1 MSSFSQSQILS
12 PEQEALKLP
21 TQLWERIPIRVDRN
35 LPERKVQ
42 VDCQVD
48 IFGLPA
54 EVFIDVGEGI
64 TLEDIQL
71 EHLFA
76 ARIML
81 CYAEIVQLIHK
92 NRQEL
97 HNWMKRQPLPPFDTD
112 HLFWRIQ
119 GVWDNMYS
127 NIRE

>member
-1 MSSFSQSQILS
+1 
-12 PEQEALKLP
+12 
-21 TQLWERIPIRVDRN
+21 
-35 LPERKVQ
+35 
-42 VDCQVD
+42 
-48 IFGLPA
+48 LPA

-97 HNWMKRQPLPPFDTD
+97 HNWMKRQPLRLLTLTTYFGEFKEYWTICVATSGNKF
-112 HLFWRIQ
+112 HNWFSKA
-119 GVWDNMYS
+119 N
-127 NIRE
+127 